1 MTKKD
6 LVEKVQERLKDYPKK
21 DVVFAVNIIF
31 QTMTDALIRNER
43 VDVRGFGNF
52 TVRSRNSREG
62 RNPKTGAIIDVPSR
76 KVPFF
81 RVGKELKKL
90 VNC

>member
-6 LVEKVQERLKDYPKK
+6 LIEKVQERLKDYPKK

-90 VNC
+90 VDC